1 MRQVMAAWLR
11 RLQARI
17 EADNARAG
25 YMTPAPKRP
34 PQAMRRD
41 PAPSIWAYRMQRVML
56 TPSLRRMLK
65 VGVPVLLIAGA
76 GTLYLAS
83 ESRRAHLVGIYTDLR
98 EKFESRPEFLVTLAS
113 VEGASEDLSDAVRGR
128 LGIDLPQSSFNLD
141 LEGARARIEELDAVK
156 SAELRVRSGGILQV
170 LVTEREPVAVW
181 RNGDNLMMIDDG
193 GHRVAG
199 LFSRSDRADLPLIAG
214 QGADVATPEAMT
226 ILAATGQLAPRVRG
240 LVRMGERRWDLV
252 LDRNQRILLP
262 SENPV
267 RALERLLALDQA
279 QDILARDIRAVDL
292 RLPQRPTLRL
302 TTFALNEI
310 RSAQGLSQLETD
322 L

>member
-1 MRQVMAAWLR
+1 MKIV
-11 RLQARI
+11 I
-17 EADNARAG
+17 
-25 YMTPAPKRP
+25 
-34 PQAMRRD
+34 
-41 PAPSIWAYRMQRVML
+41 L
-56 TPSLRRMLK
+56 T
-65 VGVPVLLIAGA
+65 GA
-76 GTLYLAS
+76 G
-83 ESRRAHLVGIYTDLR
+83 I
-98 EKFESRPEFLVTLAS
+98 
-113 VEGASEDLSDAVRGR
+113 
-128 LGIDLPQSSFNLD
+128 
-141 LEGARARIEELDAVK
+141 
-156 SAELRVRSGGILQV
+156 SAESGLQ
-170 LVTEREPVAVW
+170 TFRAE
-181 RNGDNLMMIDDG
+181 DG
-193 GHRVAG
+193 LWEGHRVE
-199 LFSRSDRADLPLIAG
+199 
-214 QGADVATPEAMT
+214 DVATPEAMT